1 MNQANWDTDSSG
13 AYFLLVD
20 VDTYLLITPLIIYL
34 QLLRD
39 NTAVWPDMVQEART
53 PWGCET
59 EV

>member
-13 AYFLLVD
+13 AYVLLAD
-20 VDTYLLITPLIIYL
+20 VDIYLLITLLIIYL

-39 NTAVWPDMVQEART
+39 NTAVWPDLVQEARN